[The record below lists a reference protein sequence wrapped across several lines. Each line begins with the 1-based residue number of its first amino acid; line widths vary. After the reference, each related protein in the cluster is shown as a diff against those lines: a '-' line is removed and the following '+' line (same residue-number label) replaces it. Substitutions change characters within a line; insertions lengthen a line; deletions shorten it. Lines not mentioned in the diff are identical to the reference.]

1 MRGVSI
7 ATPAVWQISHRRRDD
22 FTVNPDSAT
31 ISTDLLANDGSMTV
45 LYQLADARARR
56 KVVTFDRREL
66 MDLLNL
72 YSRRV
77 ASGEWRDYAIDFRPG
92 MALFSIFRHSCE
104 QPLFAIAK
112 VAGQQRHDRY
122 QVFTGPRR
130 LAHGETLADALR
142 VFDRKPRLLT
152 T

>member
-1 MRGVSI
+1 
-7 ATPAVWQISHRRRDD
+7 
-22 FTVNPDSAT
+22 
-31 ISTDLLANDGSMTV
+31 MTV
-45 LYQLADARARR
+45 YQLTEARARR

-112 VAGQQRHDRY
+112 VAAHQRHDRY

-130 LAHGETLADALR
+130 LAQGETLADALQ
-142 VFDRKPRLLT
+142 VFERKPRLLQT
-152 T
+152 